1 MMKLSVHLAQFRVTQ
16 SIPGNTASILSQ
28 LDNVHT
34 GDLVLFPEG
43 AVSGYAQDL
52 SFLKDIDPKV
62 LATALDELRNQAQ
75 SRGIHLWVGSLIR
88 DGNEWYNAALGF
100 TPNGG
105 AFQYRKINL
114 AHHERGILTPGSDLP
129 IFELEI
135 PDGIVK
141 VGVQICRELR
151 YPEQWGWLARLGAQ
165 VILHLNNAVKDQRSL
180 SIWRSHLVSHAASN
194 QRYVISVNNAAL
206 EQTSPTIAI
215 SPEGMVMD
223 EIISDQPSFIRV
235 ELDLSQVSDWYLDQ
249 SRPDVVSIDVPN
261 KKERRKILRSMKMDA
276 LQKDL
281 DDLQARPDL
290 YQESNLTAR
299 TEAIA
304 FIAMI
309 EDMYRLRSRDPD
321 LQRLYRQATALRRRL
336 EHINTRL
343 FSQLRGGIQ
352 MGTYSPSQL
361 RTYLNGFTDYTP
373 QQAYQPHYGYEN
385 LDSLISGVF
394 LSKPEPQES
403 LEREPGMV
411 RYQPTPSSVI
421 LELIDQTNFVESDVF
436 YDLGSGLGLV
446 IGLVNLL
453 TGIPCVG
460 IEYQTAYCAYS
471 RQMISELGLNNSTII
486 NANAQNVDLSGGT
499 VFFMFNPFGGRIFD
513 AVLVKLHGL
522 AKNRKITICSYGPS
536 TSPLAALPW
545 LEIRDPEM
553 NHDFK
558 LAIFTST
565 LNSSI

>member
-1 MMKLSVHLAQFRVTQ
+1 MKLSVHLAQFRVTQ
-16 SIPGNTASILSQ
+16 SIPENTASILSQ
-28 LDNVHT
+28 LENVHA

-52 SFLKDIDPKV
+52 SFIKDIDPKA
-62 LATALDELRNQAQ
+62 LTTALDELRDRAQ
-75 SRGIHLWVGSLIR
+75 KRGIHLWVGTLIQ
-88 DGNEWYNAALGF
+88 DGSEWYNAAIGF
-100 TPNGG
+100 TPSGG

-114 AHHERGILTPGSDLP
+114 AHHERGIITPGSDLP
-129 IFELEI
+129 VFELEMS
-135 PDGIVK
+135 DGIVK

-151 YPEQWGWLARLGAQ
+151 YPEQWGWLAQQGAQ
-165 VILHLNNAVKDQRSL
+165 VIIHLNNAVKDQRSL
-180 SIWRSHLVSHAASN
+180 PVWRSHLVSHAASN
-194 QRYVISVNNAAL
+194 QRYVISVNNAAF

-215 SPEGMVMD
+215 SPEGLVMD
-223 EIISDQPSFIRV
+223 EIISDQPAFIRA
-235 ELDLSQVSDWYLDQ
+235 ELDLSRVSNWYLDQ
-249 SRPDVVSIDVPN
+249 SRPDVVSIDAPN

-309 EDMYRLRSRDPD
+309 EDMHRLRSRDPD
-321 LQRLYRQATALRRRL
+321 LQHLYRQATALRRRL

-343 FSQLRGGIQ
+343 FAQLRGDIQ
-352 MGTYSPSQL
+352 MGIYSPSQL
-361 RTYLNGFTDYTP
+361 RTYLDTFTDYTP
-373 QQAYQPHYGYEN
+373 QPVCQPHYGYEN
-385 LDSLISGVF
+385 LDSLIAGVV

-421 LELIDQTNFVESDVF
+421 LELIDQTSFVEGDVF

-471 RQMISELGLNNSTII
+471 RQMISEFGLKNTTIV
-486 NANAQNVDLSGGT
+486 NANAQNADLSGGT

-513 AVLVKLHGL
+513 AVLGKLHGL
-522 AKNRKITICSYGPS
+522 AKRRKITICSYGPS
-536 TSPLAALPW
+536 TSPLASLPW
-545 LEIRDPEM
+545 LEIRDPDM

-558 LAIFTST
+558 LAVFTSK
-565 LNSSI
+565 LNSSE